1 MDLSNQLLPIHIN
14 AIKHKSLLFI
24 CWH

>member
-1 MDLSNQLLPIHIN
+1 MDLSNQLLPIYIN